1 MSGYN
6 QFCPVARACE
16 VLTDRW
22 TPLVLRELL
31 LGSHHFNEL
40 RKGVP
45 LMSRS
50 LLATRLRQLEDAGVV
65 QSEPKAN
72 GRGRAYY
79 LTPAGEQARAIIDQL
94 AVWGDQW
101 LKSPLQPSDMDVNL
115 LMWDVHRCLE
125 VQDLG
130 RRQVVVKFIFRNL
143 PRAQRQMATWWL
155 IVTRDQVDLCITNPG
170 HDVAVT
176 LRADL
181 PTFMQ
186 FWVGRAAWN
195 ESLKRGLFE
204 VEGSRDDASA
214 FAEWLGAR
222 PPLGFR
228 FPWYKSRSLL
238 RAAEQ
243 SQSAARG

>member
-1 MSGYN
+1 MSGYS

-31 LGSHHFNEL
+31 SGSHRFNDL

-65 QSEPKAN
+65 QSALKAN
-72 GRGRAYY
+72 GKGREYH

-101 LKSPLQPSDMDVNL
+101 LKSPLQPDEMDVNL

-130 RRQVVVKFIFRNL
+130 RRQVVVKFIFQNV
-143 PRAQRQMATWWL
+143 PRAQRNLATWWL
-155 IVTRDQVDLCITNPG
+155 LVTRDQVDLCVTNPG
-170 HDVAVT
+170 HEVALTV
-176 LRADL
+176 RADL

-186 FWVGRAAWN
+186 FWVGRAAW
-195 ESLKRGLFE
+195 SDAIKTGRFE
-204 VEGSRDDASA
+204 VEGSREDSTALTA
-214 FAEWLGAR
+214 WLGAR
-222 PPLGFR
+222 PPSGLR

-238 RAAEQ
+238 RAAEE
-243 SQSAARG
+243 SLRLAKG